1 LGTRAQLL
9 SRSRNRS
16 GPRTEEEY
24 VRSKRIFAV
33 GAVVAA
39 LSLAGTACASPETD
53 DEGSGD
59 QKTSITL
66 GWNQPMYSY
75 NGNTSNGNATAN
87 NNIKYL
93 MNKVFWYVD
102 EAGELQAD
110 SSMGTYEK
118 TSDDPLTVKYTVN
131 DEMTWS
137 DGTPVDAVDL
147 LLNWAA
153 QSGNLNTIAAEQVK
167 TDEATGLP
175 KNTKGKVYFDT
186 SSIGLSLVKETPEIS
201 DDNKS
206 LTLTYTKPFADWQY
220 DMPDLMP
227 AHVVAEKALGVS
239 DPQEAKDALV
249 KAIQDN
255 DEAALVKISSFWNT
269 GFDYTKMP
277 SDKDLTLSNG
287 AYVMTDFKENEY
299 VTLEKNEKYKGEHG
313 ASFDTVTVRWNEDPM
328 AQVQALQNGELDMFS
343 PQVTTDVVEAAEK
356 IDDVAIEKGVEG
368 TFEHIDLV
376 QDNKGP
382 FDPATYG
389 GDEQKALLVR
399 QAFLHGVPRQEIVDK
414 LIKPIDPEAEVR
426 NSFLKTAGT
435 PGYDEIVAQ
444 NGSSEYAEVDP
455 AQSLDLL
462 KQAGVKTPVD
472 VRVMYAKD
480 NVRRV
485 NEFQLLK
492 PALAK
497 AGFNL
502 IDAGSLEWSDKLGD
516 GTYDSVF
523 FGWQST
529 TPAVSADRETY
540 ATGTINNLVGY
551 SDKEVD
557 SLFDKLVL
565 TTDPAEQ
572 LELQTQIEKLMFE
585 DAIGITLFQFPAANI
600 SNKTRVTNANPG
612 ILAPTMFYGF
622 WDWKAPSA
630 Q

>member
-1 LGTRAQLL
+1 M
-9 SRSRNRS
+9 
-16 GPRTEEEY
+16 
-24 VRSKRIFAV
+24 RSKRIFAA
-33 GAVVAA
+33 GVVTATLA
-39 LSLAGTACASPETD
+39 LVATACASPDTD

-102 EAGELQAD
+102 EGGEIQAD
-110 SSMGTYEK
+110 ADMGTYEK

-131 DEMTWS
+131 DDMTWS
-137 DGTPVDAVDL
+137 DGTPVDAADL

-153 QSGNLNTIAAEQVK
+153 QSGNLNTIAPDQVK
-167 TDEATGLP
+167 LDEATGLP

-201 DDNKS
+201 EDNKG
-206 LTLTYTKPFADWQY
+206 LTLIYTKPFADWQY

-227 AHVVAEKALGVS
+227 AHVVAEKALGIS

-249 KAIQDN
+249 KAIQEK

-277 SDKDLTLSNG
+277 SDKDLALSNG

-299 VTLEKNEKYKGEHG
+299 VTLEKNDKFKGEHG

-328 AQVQALQNGELDMFS
+328 AQVQALENGELDMFS

-356 IDDVAIEKGVEG
+356 IDNVEIEKGVEG

-376 QDNKGP
+376 QNNKGP
-382 FDPATYG
+382 FDPAAYG
-389 GDEQKALLVR
+389 GDAQKALLVR
-399 QAFLHGVPRQEIVDK
+399 KAFLHGVPRQEIVDK
-414 LIKPIDPEAEVR
+414 LVKPIVPDAEVR
-426 NSFLKTAGT
+426 NSFLITPGT

-444 NGSSEYAEVDP
+444 NGSAEYAEVDP
-455 AQSLDLL
+455 AQSLKLL

-485 NEFQLLK
+485 NMFQLLK
-492 PALAK
+492 PALEK

-502 IDAGSLEWSDKLGD
+502 IDAGSNEWSDKLGD
-516 GTYDSVF
+516 GTYDAVF
-523 FGWQST
+523 FGWQPT
-529 TPAVSADRETY
+529 TPAVSGDRETY

-551 SDKEVD
+551 SNKTVD
-557 SLFDKLVL
+557 TTYDELVL

-572 LELQTQIEKLMFE
+572 LELQTKIEQEMFK
-585 DAIGITLFQFPAANI
+585 DAIGISIYQFPSANI
-600 SNKTRVTNANPG
+600 SNSTRVSNVNPA

-622 WDWKAPSA
+622 WDWKTPSA